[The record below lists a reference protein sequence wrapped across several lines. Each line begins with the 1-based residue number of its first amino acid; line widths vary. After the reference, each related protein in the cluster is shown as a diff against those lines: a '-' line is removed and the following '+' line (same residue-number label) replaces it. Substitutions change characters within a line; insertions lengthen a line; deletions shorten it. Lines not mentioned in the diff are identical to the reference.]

1 MDERMHNA
9 ASKRAAKRVGRKASG
24 RSSCAS
30 ISHTSPSLSAKR
42 LPSLSLPIC
51 HRRKKRKRVPKPNRW
66 STRPGRP
73 WRKSHDTCSRGPRKI
88 KKRAMSLIHVHNQ
101 LRLLLLLL
109 LLLLPLQR
117 RRRWLAW
124 TKNDLARVQPFLTQ
138 PSIIIQSLSLQRRFS
153 IRVQGVLTTLPLTV
167 LAASQAIL
175 RRWGWF
181 HRVPLRAKRRS
192 DGALWVRNE

>member
-109 LLLLPLQR
+109 LLL
-117 RRRWLAW
+117 
-124 TKNDLARVQPFLTQ
+124 
-138 PSIIIQSLSLQRRFS
+138 
-153 IRVQGVLTTLPLTV
+153 G
-167 LAASQAIL
+167 ASFTCAIL
-175 RRWGWF
+175 RSASCSSSSSSSSSTWTDLIFDNDKALLSVLRQI
-181 HRVPLRAKRRS
+181 HDKTKQRVAKM
-192 DGALWVRNE
+192 EE